1 MAPPLGTWN
10 VVTNLNNGLLNI
22 TGVDPQGRKVM

>member
-10 VVTNLNNGLLNI
+10 VVTNLNNGLDLNSHRCLM
-22 TGVDPQGRKVM
+22 QAR